1 MSKTKFY
8 INLINYRKI
17 FDMERVE
24 TLCER
29 LKEQITKNVS
39 LDELLMTV
47 QMLQSELLHLKN
59 TTESVQYH
67 SAVNIDIPSVVVPE
81 ENPANIS
88 KNAVIEFMI
97 DDFIEEEKNE
107 VKEMVVAF
115 NEELVDDIQSKNEE
129 KNSDEVDGKN
139 LTEEISNP
147 SEEFNLEKEGVKEM
161 VVGFNEEVVDVV
173 KMENEEKNTDELVS
187 TTLAEEISK
196 PFEELKEEE
205 KVVMMLELDESAI
218 EEELQQ
224 IKKSAEI
231 KNTVSSVN
239 KPLMLFDPLEE
250 IPTLLHQRIE
260 EHQTN
265 QFETNDHVVS
275 QLSINDKLKQE
286 NQMVSEQINS
296 EPIKD
301 LKKAI
306 SINERFLF
314 ISELFNGDEAMYDR
328 SIKTINAFSIYPEAE
343 YWIRRELKVKFA
355 WDEKSNTVKQ
365 FNQLVKR
372 RFSAT

>member
-1 MSKTKFY
+1 
-8 INLINYRKI
+8 
-17 FDMERVE
+17 MERVE

-39 LDELLMTV
+39 LDELLITV

-59 TTESVQYH
+59 TTASVQYH
-67 SAVNIDIPSVVVPE
+67 SAVNIDIPSIVLPE
-81 ENPANIS
+81 ENPATIS
-88 KNAVIEFMI
+88 KNAIIEFMI

-107 VKEMVVAF
+107 V
-115 NEELVDDIQSKNEE
+115 
-129 KNSDEVDGKN
+129 
-139 LTEEISNP
+139 T
-147 SEEFNLEKEGVKEM
+147 EM
-161 VVGFNEEVVDVV
+161 VVGFNEELEDDIQT
-173 KMENEEKNTDELVS
+173 ENEEKNTDQVDSKNLTEVISKPSEEFNIEKEGVKEILVGFNEEMVDVFKIENEEKNS
-187 TTLAEEISK
+187 DESAGIILADEISK
-196 PFEELKEEE
+196 PLEELKEEE

-265 QFETNDHVVS
+265 PFETNDHVVS
-275 QLSINDKLKQE
+275 HLSINDKLKQE
-286 NQMVSEQINS
+286 NQVVSEQINS

-314 ISELFNGDEAMYDR
+314 INELFNGDEAMYDR

-343 YWIRRELKVKFA
+343 YWIRRELKIKFA

>member
-67 SAVNIDIPSVVVPE
+67 SAVNIDIPSIVVPE
-81 ENPANIS
+81 ENPATIS

>member
-67 SAVNIDIPSVVVPE
+67 SAVNIDIPSIVVQE
-81 ENPANIS
+81 ENPATIS
-88 KNAVIEFMI
+88 KNTVIEFMI

-115 NEELVDDIQSKNEE
+115 NEELVDDIQSENEE
-129 KNSDEVDGKN
+129 KNTDEVDGKN

-161 VVGFNEEVVDVV
+161 LVGFNEEVVDVV

>member
-1 MSKTKFY
+1 
-8 INLINYRKI
+8 
-17 FDMERVE
+17 
-24 TLCER
+24 
-29 LKEQITKNVS
+29 
-39 LDELLMTV
+39 
-47 QMLQSELLHLKN
+47 
-59 TTESVQYH
+59 
-67 SAVNIDIPSVVVPE
+67 
-81 ENPANIS
+81 
-88 KNAVIEFMI
+88 
-97 DDFIEEEKNE
+97 
-107 VKEMVVAF
+107 MV
-115 NEELVDDIQSKNEE
+115 
-129 KNSDEVDGKN
+129 
-139 LTEEISNP
+139 
-147 SEEFNLEKEGVKEM
+147 
-161 VVGFNEEVVDVV
+161 
-173 KMENEEKNTDELVS
+173 
-187 TTLAEEISK
+187 
-196 PFEELKEEE
+196 
-205 KVVMMLELDESAI
+205 LELDESAV

-239 KPLMLFDPLEE
+239 KPLMLFNPLEE
-250 IPTLLHQRIE
+250 IPTLVHQRIE
-260 EHQTN
+260 NHTN
-265 QFETNDHVVS
+265 QLAANNDANS

-286 NQMVSEQINS
+286 SHAVVEQLNN

-355 WDEKSNTVKQ
+355 WEEKSNTVKQ

>member
-1 MSKTKFY
+1 
-8 INLINYRKI
+8 
-17 FDMERVE
+17 MERVE

-29 LKEQITKNVS
+29 LKEQITKNVGI
-39 LDELLMTV
+39 DELLITV

-59 TTESVQYH
+59 TAAPAQTQ
-67 SAVNIDIPSVVVPE
+67 SAINIDIPTIIPSPE
-81 ENPANIS
+81 KSEPIS
-88 KNAVIEFMI
+88 TNSIIEFMI
-97 DDFIEEEKNE
+97 DENIEEEKNE
-107 VKEMVVAF
+107 VSETEAT
-115 NEELVDDIQSKNEE
+115 
-129 KNSDEVDGKN
+129 KN
-139 LTEEISNP
+139 LDSVNDHQTVNQEQKIEEEGRILVTEEEALSV
-147 SEEFNLEKEGVKEM
+147 E
-161 VVGFNEEVVDVV
+161 DVN
-173 KMENEEKNTDELVS
+173 K
-187 TTLAEEISK
+187 A
-196 PFEELKEEE
+196 EE
-205 KVVMMLELDESAI
+205 KVVMMLELDESAV

-260 EHQTN
+260 DHTN
-265 QFETNDHVVS
+265 QLAANNDANS

-286 NQMVSEQINS
+286 SHVVAEQLNN

-314 ISELFNGDEAMYDR
+314 INELFNGDEAMFDR
-328 SIKTINAFSIYPEAE
+328 SIKTINAYSIYPEAE

-355 WDEKSNTVKQ
+355 WDEKSNAVKQ

>member
-1 MSKTKFY
+1 
-8 INLINYRKI
+8 
-17 FDMERVE
+17 MERVE

-59 TTESVQYH
+59 TARPLQTQ
-67 SAVNIDIPSVVVPE
+67 SAINIDIPTIILSPE
-81 ENPANIS
+81 KSEPVS
-88 KNAVIEFMI
+88 KNSTIEFMI
-97 DDFIEEEKNE
+97 VEEIEEEKNKTNEIEVIVNQESVNDDHIIDEQQKIEEDLGILVAEKEDTLADE
-107 VKEMVVAF
+107 VK
-115 NEELVDDIQSKNEE
+115 
-129 KNSDEVDGKN
+129 
-139 LTEEISNP
+139 
-147 SEEFNLEKEGVKEM
+147 
-161 VVGFNEEVVDVV
+161 
-173 KMENEEKNTDELVS
+173 
-187 TTLAEEISK
+187 
-196 PFEELKEEE
+196 KEEE
-205 KVVMMLELDESAI
+205 KVVMVLELDESAV

-239 KPLMLFDPLEE
+239 KPLMLFNPLEE

-260 EHQTN
+260 NHTN
-265 QFETNDHVVS
+265 QLAANNDANS

-286 NQMVSEQINS
+286 SHAVLEQLNN

-355 WDEKSNTVKQ
+355 WEEKSNTVKQ

>member
-39 LDELLMTV
+39 LDELLITV

-67 SAVNIDIPSVVVPE
+67 SAVNIDIPSIVLPE
-81 ENPANIS
+81 ENPATIS
-88 KNAVIEFMI
+88 KNAIIEFMI

-107 VKEMVVAF
+107 VNEMVVGF
-115 NEELVDDIQSKNEE
+115 NEELVDVFKIENEE
-129 KNSDEVDGKN
+129 KNTDEVDNKN
-139 LTEEISNP
+139 LTEVISKP

-161 VVGFNEEVVDVV
+161 LVGFNEEMVDVF
-173 KMENEEKNTDELVS
+173 KIENEEKNTDES
-187 TTLAEEISK
+187 AGITLADEISK
-196 PFEELKEEE
+196 PLEELKEEE
-205 KVVMMLELDESAI
+205 KVVMMLELDESVI

-265 QFETNDHVVS
+265 PFETNDHVVS
-275 QLSINDKLKQE
+275 HLSINDKLKQE
-286 NQMVSEQINS
+286 NQVVSEQINS

-343 YWIRRELKVKFA
+343 YWIRRELKIKFA

>member
-1 MSKTKFY
+1 MSKTKFC

-39 LDELLMTV
+39 LDELLITV

-59 TTESVQYH
+59 TTASVQYH
-67 SAVNIDIPSVVVPE
+67 SAVNIDIPSIVLPE
-81 ENPANIS
+81 ENPATIS
-88 KNAVIEFMI
+88 KNAIIEFMI

-107 VKEMVVAF
+107 VTEMVVGF
-115 NEELVDDIQSKNEE
+115 NEELVDVFKIENEE
-129 KNSDEVDGKN
+129 KNTDEVDSKN
-139 LTEEISNP
+139 LTEVISKP

-161 VVGFNEEVVDVV
+161 LVGFNEEMVDVF
-173 KMENEEKNTDELVS
+173 KIENEEKNTDES
-187 TTLAEEISK
+187 AGITLADEISK
-196 PFEELKEEE
+196 PLEELKEEE

-265 QFETNDHVVS
+265 PFETHDHVVS
-275 QLSINDKLKQE
+275 HLSINDKLKQE
-286 NQMVSEQINS
+286 NQVVSEQINS

-343 YWIRRELKVKFA
+343 YWIRRELKIKFA